1 MQKPARRKGVLSA
14 RKNALSSCG
23 LLQLSMKTF
32 RKITFWLHLISG
44 VFAGIFIF
52 IMCVTGALLSFES
65 NILDYSERDMRVV
78 QMPLENAQHL
88 PIQQL
93 IAKISEAKPNVK
105 PSNITLQND
114 KSAAATVAL
123 GRDGQ
128 IFVNPYTG
136 EITGEGAKNWRGFFR
151 VVEDLHRWLAIP
163 GDGRFVG
170 KTLNDAANFLFLF
183 LAVSGVYIWFPRRWS
198 WKHFKAAL
206 TFRWKITGKARDF
219 NWHTVIGFWSSFVL
233 IILTATAVVMS
244 YSWANNLVYT
254 MTGSE
259 PPPQQQR
266 PPNAPNNQ
274 ADAPDGSPENLDAIW
289 TKAENYTTWQSIGLR
304 LPIVKDEVVFTID
317 EGRYWNK
324 FGRSTLTIDAKTGE
338 VSKWESYGDQ
348 NAGRQLRSWI
358 RFTHTGETG
367 GFIGQLISFLAC
379 LGGAILVYTGFALAW
394 RRYHLWLKKRGELDS
409 RLHI

>member
-1 MQKPARRKGVLSA
+1 MQKPARSKGVLSA
-14 RKNALSSCG
+14 RKNALTSCG

-88 PIQQL
+88 PVQQL

-114 KSAAATVAL
+114 KSMAATVAL

-151 VVEDLHRWLAIP
+151 VVEDLHRWLALP

-198 WKHFKAAL
+198 WQHFQSRA
-206 TFRWKITGKARDF
+206 DF
-219 NWHTVIGFWSSFVL
+219 SLEDYGQSAGF
-233 IILTATAVVMS
+233 
-244 YSWANNLVYT
+244 
-254 MTGSE
+254 
-259 PPPQQQR
+259 
-266 PPNAPNNQ
+266 
-274 ADAPDGSPENLDAIW
+274 
-289 TKAENYTTWQSIGLR
+289 
-304 LPIVKDEVVFTID
+304 
-317 EGRYWNK
+317 
-324 FGRSTLTIDAKTGE
+324 
-338 VSKWESYGDQ
+338 
-348 NAGRQLRSWI
+348 
-358 RFTHTGETG
+358 
-367 GFIGQLISFLAC
+367 
-379 LGGAILVYTGFALAW
+379 
-394 RRYHLWLKKRGELDS
+394 
-409 RLHI
+409 